1 MLTIVLPEV
10 EVVQEQLVE
19 TGEEQVVVEEVD
31 TVV

>member
-19 TGEEQVVVEEVD
+19 AGEEQVVVEEVD